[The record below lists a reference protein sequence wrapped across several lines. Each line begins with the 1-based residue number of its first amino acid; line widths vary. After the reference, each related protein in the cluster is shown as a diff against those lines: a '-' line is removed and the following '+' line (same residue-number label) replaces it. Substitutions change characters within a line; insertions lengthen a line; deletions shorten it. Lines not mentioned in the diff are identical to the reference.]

1 MNNFLTGM
9 PQRFEVAKNRVLLH
23 GAVIEIDNEYFKLAE
38 RSIPRLAGLYPDFI
52 GEELQMNGDYGSVE
66 REDKKQLAMVLAE
79 KKVTYRTKLSAKTRR
94 N

>member
-1 MNNFLTGM
+1 
-9 PQRFEVAKNRVLLH
+9 
-23 GAVIEIDNEYFKLAE
+23 
-38 RSIPRLAGLYPDFI
+38 
-52 GEELQMNGDYGSVE
+52 MNGDYGSVE